1 MTSLTTPKE
10 TGRGA
15 DIPAP
20 RGGQGVRLLVLG
32 GDEDARLLR
41 ERAAAAGFELA
52 QRYSARVSHV
62 AYGAGV
68 DPQDG
73 RYAKIRD
80 AGLALLPI
88 QACAAELGLA
98 KPAKP
103 AKPAESP
110 VPAQAEPRLE
120 ERQPARERNREPEP
134 EPDEV
139 PEDDLLDQPGGPDPL
154 AYPPLPEEEPNEPGP
169 EELDPTAVA
178 LAAAAIGADRWPT
191 DFEVVEISEMTEI
204 SEISEVVTETV
215 IEVGETSETVETEP
229 DGVAGE
235 AAEITGVADVV
246 ADDEALEDVAI
257 LEEAALAEAI
267 VEGESVEPEPEPADA
282 ATPRPR
288 LLVLSVVW
296 ALIPLISL
304 GLLTPLVFGYA
315 AIRTRSRL
323 YAAATVGYALA
334 VLLAFALSAEHPQP
348 GSTANGTGGL
358 LTFAL
363 ALSWLGGT
371 GHALTAR
378 TRVFGG

>member
-32 GDEDARLLR
+32 VDEDARLLR

-62 AYGAGV
+62 AYGTGV
-68 DPQDG
+68 DPDDG

-80 AGLALLPI
+80 AGLVLLPI
-88 QACAAELGLA
+88 QTCAAQLGLA
-98 KPAKP
+98 KPAEP
-103 AKPAESP
+103 A
-110 VPAQAEPRLE
+110 VPAQAERRSD
-120 ERQPARERNREPEP
+120 ERAPEREREQEQDPEADD
-134 EPDEV
+134 PD
-139 PEDDLLDQPGGPDPL
+139 EDDLLDDPGGPDPL
-154 AYPPLPEEEPNEPGP
+154 AYPPLPEEEPSEPRP

-178 LAAAAIGADRWPT
+178 LAAAAVGADPWPA
-191 DFEVVEISEMTEI
+191 DFEVVEVV
-204 SEISEVVTETV
+204 EVVDATETADA
-215 IEVGETSETVETEP
+215 ETETAV
-229 DGVAGE
+229 D
-235 AAEITGVADVV
+235 
-246 ADDEALEDVAI
+246 
-257 LEEAALAEAI
+257 EEAAVDDE
-267 VEGESVEPEPEPADA
+267 DA
-282 ATPRPR
+282 ADEEVLADVEILENEDDDASTHGPR

-304 GLLTPLVFGYA
+304 GLLTPLAFGYA
-315 AIRTRSRL
+315 AIRTRSRI
-323 YAAATVGYALA
+323 YAAATLGYALA
-334 VLLAFALSAEHPQP
+334 VVLAFALSAEHPQP

-371 GHALTAR
+371 GHALSAR

>member
-1 MTSLTTPKE
+1 VAGRLRCVDMTSLTTPKE

-32 GDEDARLLR
+32 VDEDARLLR

-62 AYGAGV
+62 AYGTGV
-68 DPQDG
+68 DPEDG

-88 QACAAELGLA
+88 QTCAAQLGLA
-98 KPAKP
+98 
-103 AKPAESP
+103 AER
-110 VPAQAEPRLE
+110 RLE
-120 ERQPARERNREPEP
+120 ERVPEQDRDPERKLGRKPERQPAPENEPEREQPSEQDRKPEP
-134 EPDEV
+134 EPKPRLEAEPESDDF
-139 PEDDLLDQPGGPDPL
+139 PEDDLLDDPGGPDPL
-154 AYPPLPEEEPNEPGP
+154 AYPPLIEDEPADPGP
-169 EELDPTAVA
+169 DELDPTAVA
-178 LAAAAIGADRWPT
+178 LAAAAVGADPWPT
-191 DFEVVEISEMTEI
+191 EFEVVEI
-204 SEISEVVTETV
+204 VETTDGEDDEEEDEEDEELED
-215 IEVGETSETVETEP
+215 IEVLDEVALTDPTVEKDE
-229 DGVAGE
+229 E
-235 AAEITGVADVV
+235 KVAD
-246 ADDEALEDVAI
+246 EAE
-257 LEEAALAEAI
+257 
-267 VEGESVEPEPEPADA
+267 
-282 ATPRPR
+282 TPGPR

-315 AIRTRSRL
+315 AVRTRSRL
-323 YAAATVGYALA
+323 YAAATLGYALA
-334 VLLAFALSAEHPQP
+334 VLFAFALSAEHPQP

-378 TRVFGG
+378 TRVFGH

>member
-20 RGGQGVRLLVLG
+20 RGGAGVRLLVLG

-62 AYGAGV
+62 AYGEGV

-73 RYAKIRD
+73 RYAKIRE

-88 QACAAELGLA
+88 QTCAAELGL
-98 KPAKP
+98 AKP

-110 VPAQAEPRLE
+110 VPAQAEPRLD
-120 ERQPARERNREPEP
+120 ERRPARERAEPEP
-134 EPDEV
+134 EPEADEDA
-139 PEDDLLDQPGGPDPL
+139 EDDLLDEPGGPDPL
-154 AYPPLPEEEPNEPGP
+154 AYPPLEEEEPEPRP
-169 EELDPTAVA
+169 DELDPTAVA

-191 DFEVVEISEMTEI
+191 DFEVVEIT
-204 SEISEVVTETV
+204 EVVGTV
-215 IEVGETSETVETEP
+215 
-229 DGVAGE
+229 
-235 AAEITGVADVV
+235 DVV
-246 ADDEALEDVAI
+246 EVTES
-257 LEEAALAEAI
+257 AEA
-267 VEGESVEPEPEPADA
+267 VESVESVGAAEAVEQDRNEEDEEDDEDEEPLEELEILDEVALADPDSPSQGVA
-282 ATPRPR
+282 APTPGPR
-288 LLVLSVVW
+288 LLVVSVVW

-323 YAAATVGYALA
+323 YAAATLGYASA
-334 VLLAFALSAEHPQP
+334 VLLAFALSATHSQP

-371 GHALTAR
+371 GHALSAR

>member
-88 QACAAELGLA
+88 QACAAELGL
-98 KPAKP
+98 AKP

-204 SEISEVVTETV
+204 SEVVTETV
-215 IEVGETSETVETEP
+215 IEVGETRETEP
-229 DGVAGE
+229 DGASDE

-246 ADDEALEDVAI
+246 AGDEALEDIEI
-257 LEEAALAEAI
+257 LQEVALAEAIVESEPI

-378 TRVFGG
+378 TRVFGD

>member
-32 GDEDARLLR
+32 VDEDARLLR

-88 QACAAELGLA
+88 QTCAAELGLA
-98 KPAKP
+98 KPAEP
-103 AKPAESP
+103 PVPP

-120 ERQPARERNREPEP
+120 ERQPAREREPKHESEPASEPES
-134 EPDEV
+134 DEF
-139 PEDDLLDQPGGPDPL
+139 PEDDLLDEPGGPDPL
-154 AYPPLPEEEPNEPGP
+154 AYPPLDEEEPGEPRP

-178 LAAAAIGADRWPT
+178 LAAAAIGVDRWPT
-191 DFEVVEISEMTEI
+191 DFEVVEII
-204 SEISEVVTETV
+204 EVVET
-215 IEVGETSETVETEP
+215 
-229 DGVAGE
+229 
-235 AAEITGVADVV
+235 
-246 ADDEALEDVAI
+246 DEAD
-257 LEEAALAEAI
+257 EADEAD
-267 VEGESVEPEPEPADA
+267 ESVEVEQDTDTAVAPATEPAAEDEDDEDEDEDDEDDETLEDIEVHEEVALVDPVIDGEAVA
-282 ATPRPR
+282 APTPGPR

-304 GLLTPLVFGYA
+304 GLLTPLAFGYA
-315 AIRTRSRL
+315 AVRTRSRL
-323 YAAATVGYALA
+323 YAAATLGYALA
-334 VLLAFALSAEHPQP
+334 VVLAFALSAEHPQP

-371 GHALTAR
+371 GHALSAR
-378 TRVFGG
+378 TRVFGKG